1 MIEFKEVTKQFPAGN
16 VVLEKVSFSI
26 KPGEFVV
33 ITGPSGSGKTTIA
46 KLLIKEIEPTSGEI
60 FVDSENLG
68 HLKVKHLP
76 SLRKKVS
83 VIFQDYKIIPDKT
96 VAENISLAL
105 QIINFPKPQILE
117 RITHLL
123 GLVGLSEKENLFPGQ
138 LSGGELQRAAIA
150 RAVAVEP
157 SILFADEPT
166 GNLDLSTA
174 SEIMLLLKKINQSGT
189 TVIVSTH
196 DPNFIDL
203 ASRHLHLLKGK
214 IVTEDAQSSEKSLKK
229 AKKAKM

>member
-16 VVLEKVSFSI
+16 VVLEKVSFLI

-60 FVDSENLG
+60 VIDSENLG
-68 HLKVKHLP
+68 LLKAKHLP
-76 SLRKKVS
+76 SLRKKVA

-105 QIINFPKPQILE
+105 QIINFPKTQILE

-166 GNLDLSTA
+166 GNLDLATA
-174 SEIMLLLKKINQSGT
+174 GEIMLLLKKINQSGT

-196 DPNFIDL
+196 DLNFIDL

-214 IVTEDAQSSEKSLKK
+214 IVAEDTESIEKPPKK
-229 AKKAKM
+229 VKKK